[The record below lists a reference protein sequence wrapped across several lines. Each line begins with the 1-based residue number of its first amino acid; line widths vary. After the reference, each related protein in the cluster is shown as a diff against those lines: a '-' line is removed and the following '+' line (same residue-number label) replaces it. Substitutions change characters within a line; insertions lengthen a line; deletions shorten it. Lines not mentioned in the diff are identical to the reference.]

1 MKENPTQD
9 LEFIKKEWDTILA
22 YERHN
27 FKERKDGQIPVDQ
40 LLSYFGYETICKLFG
55 CQIVTLTIAKELIK
69 ESFK

>member
-1 MKENPTQD
+1 MKEKTTTD

-27 FKERKDGQIPVDQ
+27 YQERKDGQIPVNQ
-40 LLSYFGYETICKLFG
+40 LLEYFGSENICRIFG
-55 CQIVTLTIAKELIK
+55 CSIVSTPIATALIK

>member
-1 MKENPTQD
+1 MKEKTTTN

-27 FKERKDGQIPVDQ
+27 FQQRKDGQIPVNQ
-40 LLSYFGYETICKLFG
+40 LLDYFGYENICRVFG
-55 CQIVTLTIAKELIK
+55 CTIVSTSIAKELIK

>member
-1 MKENPTQD
+1 MKKEPTQN

-27 FKERKDGQIPVDQ
+27 YQQRKDGQIPVDQ
-40 LLSYFGYETICKLFG
+40 LINYFGSENICRIFG
-55 CQIVTLTIAKELIK
+55 CAIVSLPIAKELIK

>member
-22 YERHN
+22 YERYN
-27 FKERKDGQIPVDQ
+27 FKERKDGQIPTNQ
-40 LLSYFGYETICKLFG
+40 LINYFGSETICRLFG
-55 CQIVTLTIAKELIK
+55 CTIVTLPIAKELIK

>member
-1 MKENPTQD
+1 MKENPTQN

-27 FKERKDGQIPVDQ
+27 FKERTNGYIPVNQ
-40 LLSYFGYETICKLFG
+40 LLDYFGSENICRVFG
-55 CQIVTLTIAKELIK
+55 CTIISPAIAKELIK

>member
-1 MKENPTQD
+1 MKENPTQN

-27 FKERKDGQIPVDQ
+27 FKERKDGKVPVNQ
-40 LLSYFGYETICKLFG
+40 LINYFGCENICKLFG
-55 CQIVTLTIAKELIK
+55 CQIVTLPIAKELIL

>member
-1 MKENPTQD
+1 MKENPTQN

-27 FKERKDGQIPVDQ
+27 FSERKDGQIPTNQ
-40 LLSYFGYETICKLFG
+40 LLSYFGDKVICELFG
-55 CQIVTLTIAKELIK
+55 CQIATPSIAKELIK